1 MESQTHSRRNHLVA
15 KTITLYMTSNTK
27 YQTDLVSYISK
38 SFTAKRLQDHTLW
51 SGYEIKTDQRQP
63 LL

>member
-1 MESQTHSRRNHLVA
+1 MGPQTHSRRNHLVA

-38 SFTAKRLQDHTLW
+38 SFTTKRLQDPTLW
-51 SGYEIKTDQRQP
+51 IWVQG
-63 LL
+63 

>member
-1 MESQTHSRRNHLVA
+1 MGSQTHSRRNHLVA

-38 SFTAKRLQDHTLW
+38 SFTAKRLQDHCG